1 MVELT
6 QAPPQQIESSPCVL
20 LVNDAVN
27 KVGSGAGIVLEGPDG
42 VVVEQSLKFN
52 FSLTHNQV
60 KYKALLV
67 GMRLTQEVGVQELVA
82 KGDSKLVML

>member
-1 MVELT
+1 MGGRGVKGQVLANFVVELT

-20 LVNDAVN
+20 LVNGAVN

-67 GMRLTQEVGVQELVA
+67 GM
-82 KGDSKLVML
+82 